1 MKKNIETEN
10 DKVINVNFE
19 NTKKSKRG
27 IAWFVATTILLT
39 STTACVGFTL
49 KRRDKKYA
57 EIFNNTSI
65 GTVIDNF
72 ESDNYIDDI
81 LEDEK
86 SGYSIEELEKIEK
99 LLDVSSTVEK
109 LNLDRFNLKEV
120 KDVQYEKVTKYE
132 ELDGL
137 AKDLKSLAELGNI
150 KKTPKLDDEGIEQYQ
165 MIMKVKSYKDFADNQ
180 LEQEYDTL
188 IKYALMAV
196 KSKTAAT
203 LGLDMD
209 TKEILTQIK
218 VPSNEN
224 WGNMDCSNESLV
236 INAEDKDKTP
246 IAIVVKKD
254 SSIGKLISNIRNLQE
269 AKSAKEKSP
278 NKRREYFENTLS
290 SIKEVT
296 VDSFTYKISDSR
308 VIKLKSNL
316 KSNAQGKKLENI
328 NDYPSVK
335 RLANS

>member
-1 MKKNIETEN
+1 M
-10 DKVINVNFE
+10 
-19 NTKKSKRG
+19 
-27 IAWFVATTILLT
+27 L
-39 STTACVGFTL
+39 
-49 KRRDKKYA
+49 
-57 EIFNNTSI
+57 
-65 GTVIDNF
+65 
-72 ESDNYIDDI
+72 
-81 LEDEK
+81 
-86 SGYSIEELEKIEK
+86 
-99 LLDVSSTVEK
+99 
-109 LNLDRFNLKEV
+109 
-120 KDVQYEKVTKYE
+120 
-132 ELDGL
+132 
-137 AKDLKSLAELGNI
+137 
-150 KKTPKLDDEGIEQYQ
+150 
-165 MIMKVKSYKDFADNQ
+165 MKVKSYKDFADSQ

-188 IKYALMAV
+188 IQYALMAV

-209 TKEILTQIK
+209 SKEILTQIK

-224 WGNMDCSNESLV
+224 WSNMDYSNESLV

-328 NDYPSVK
+328 NNYPSVK